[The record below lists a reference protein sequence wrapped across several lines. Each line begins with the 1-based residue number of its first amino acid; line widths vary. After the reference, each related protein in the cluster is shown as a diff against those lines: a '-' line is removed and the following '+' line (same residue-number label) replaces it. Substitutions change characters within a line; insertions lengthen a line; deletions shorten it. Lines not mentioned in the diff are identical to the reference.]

1 MKQMKRLS
9 QANIWSLSMGFMG
22 IQAGFAL
29 QNANASRILQTF
41 GASVDHLSW
50 FWLAAPITGMI
61 VQPIIGHYS
70 DRTWTRLGRRR
81 PFFLAGVILA
91 VLALILLP
99 NAGAFSAILPAIAIG
114 AGLLTLLNL
123 SFNIAME
130 PFRALVADNLP
141 SEQRTQGFAVQTFL
155 IGVGAVLGSWLPY
168 LLEKYLG
175 VSGIAPTGE
184 VPANVVTSFYIGAAL
199 MLVTIVWT
207 IVTTKEYPPA
217 EYAEYHGKAEVHD
230 AKESGFTTIL
240 RDIKNMPTT
249 MKQLG
254 LVQFFSWFAL
264 FTMWVYTTP
273 AVAEKFYNVPL
284 NDTSSSL
291 YNEAANWVGVI
302 FGIYNAVAMIFSLAL
317 PIIAKRTSRKITH
330 AICLVAGG
338 LGLMSFFIFSDPNM
352 LIYSMI
358 GIGIAWAS
366 ILAMPY
372 VILADSI
379 PSGKMGIYMGIF
391 NFFITIPQII
401 NGIVGGPMVKYLFG
415 SHSVYAILVAGLFM
429 LLAAVSVI
437 FVQDKSE
444 KKSAA

>member
-1 MKQMKRLS
+1 
-9 QANIWSLSMGFMG
+9 MGFMG

-50 FWLAAPITGMI
+50 FWLAAPLTGMI
-61 VQPIIGHYS
+61 IQPLIGHYS

-91 VLALILLP
+91 VIALVLLP

-168 LLEKYLG
+168 ILENFLG
-175 VSGIAPTGE
+175 VSGIAAVGE
-184 VPANVVTSFYIGAAL
+184 VPANVITSFYIGAGL

-207 IVTTKEYPPA
+207 IITTKEYAPE
-217 EYAEYHGKAEVHD
+217 EYAEYHGKAEVHN
-230 AKESGFTTIL
+230 AKESGLTTIF
-240 RDIKNMPTT
+240 RDIKNMPKT

-273 AVAEKFYNVPL
+273 AVAETFYNVPL
-284 NDTSSSL
+284 GDTSSPL

-302 FGIYNAVAMIFSLAL
+302 FGVYNGVAMLFSLLL
-317 PIIAKRTSRKITH
+317 PIIAKKTSRKMTH
-330 AICLVAGG
+330 AICLIAGG
-338 LGLMSFFIFSDPNM
+338 LGLMSFFVFNSPFM
-352 LIYSMI
+352 LLFSMI

-415 SHSVYAILVAGLFM
+415 SHSVYAILIAGIFM
-429 LLAAVSVI
+429 LLAALSVF

-444 KKSAA
+444 QTSVA